1 MASSHTLCVKTFSE
15 GDMYYIETSNL
26 IYSANHLTGLCMVR
40 LLKGV
45 IFIFCYSLL
54 LTFAT
59 RSKIKSY

>member
-26 IYSANHLTGLCMVR
+26 IYSANHLTGLCMVW

-45 IFIFCYSLL
+45 IFKQSILL
-54 LTFAT
+54 LTFANICDT
-59 RSKIKSY
+59 